1 MVTIRSHNNKEQPAV
16 SPSLSANAMMM
27 MMFFINLWDYTLG
40 MA

>member
-1 MVTIRSHNNKEQPAV
+1 MPEAKRCARTAV
-16 SPSLSANAMMM
+16 GHAPMMMM